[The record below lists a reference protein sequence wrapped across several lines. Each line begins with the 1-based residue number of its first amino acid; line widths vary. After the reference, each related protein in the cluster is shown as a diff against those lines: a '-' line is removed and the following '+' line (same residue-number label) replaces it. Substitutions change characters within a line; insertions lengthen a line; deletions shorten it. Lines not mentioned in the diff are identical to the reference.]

1 MAWESGDAGEKAM
14 KPTVPE
20 VLPLVIALYER
31 NCVGCCLHILLDD
44 GNVKDS
50 HALWCLEYAKE
61 QKHDDCILL
70 AEKICQMSITQRM
83 KLYRRGR

>member
-1 MAWESGDAGEKAM
+1 M

-50 HALWCLEYAKE
+50 HALFCLEYAKKE
-61 QKHDDCILL
+61 SHADCVVL
-70 AEKICQMSITQRM
+70 AEKICQMSVTQRL
-83 KLYRRGR
+83 KLYKHPRKRERDV

>member
-1 MAWESGDAGEKAM
+1 MS

-20 VLPLVIALYER
+20 VLPLVLALYER

-50 HALWCLEYAKE
+50 HALFCLEYAK
-61 QKHDDCILL
+61 KAGHADCIKL
-70 AEKICQMSITQRM
+70 AELICQMSTTQRM
-83 KLYRRGR
+83 KLYRSKR